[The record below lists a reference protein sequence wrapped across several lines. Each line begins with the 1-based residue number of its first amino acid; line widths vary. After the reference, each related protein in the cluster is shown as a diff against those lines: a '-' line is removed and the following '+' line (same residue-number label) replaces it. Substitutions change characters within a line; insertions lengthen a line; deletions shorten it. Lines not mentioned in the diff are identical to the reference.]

1 MKSQTNLTDFDKSEN
16 DKPIHNHLSQCKTKK
31 QVETNNKVFWY
42 SLLMLLAF
50 FLIAVLVNKCS

>member
-1 MKSQTNLTDFDKSEN
+1 MKSQTNN
-16 DKPIHNHLSQCKTKK
+16 DKPIHNHLSQGKTNK
-31 QVETNNKVFWY
+31 QVETDGKVFWY

>member
-1 MKSQTNLTDFDKSEN
+1 MKSKLTNFDKSEN
-16 DKPIHNHLSQCKTKK
+16 DKPIHNHLLQGRTKK
-31 QVETNNKVFWY
+31 QVETDSKVFWY